1 MTISNLKIGIKLT
14 LGFGVIVLLI
24 LALSIASLL
33 QTRSIG
39 DVIKSQNDIRTQKL
53 ERLYVAREALD
64 QTGIAARNA
73 FIFKADADAGK
84 ELDILDRQKAIY
96 LKALNELAPMMTG
109 DAEFTRVREG
119 LLAMAKELE
128 RPRQY
133 RDAQKMEAYG
143 EFLVKECS
151 PLRRQIVEDID
162 VLIKS
167 VQRIVDAE
175 SVLAA
180 QTVEHSQNFAFIISS
195 IAILLS
201 ILIGAILTKSLLRQ
215 LGGEPS
221 DISCIARQIAN
232 GDLETYIA
240 SKANDRSS
248 VMFAMKEMRDSLV
261 RIVSEVRNGTE
272 AIASVSSQI
281 ASGNMDLSSRTEL
294 QAQSLAKTAS
304 SMEQLT
310 STVTRNADSAR
321 QANQLAASA
330 SSVATRGGAVVA
342 QVVDTMGVINDSA
355 KQIVDIISVIDN
367 IAFQT
372 NILALNAAVEAA
384 RAGEQG
390 RGFAVVATEVR
401 NLAQRSASAAKEIK
415 ILIGDSVEK
424 VEAGSKLVAEAGS
437 TMDDVV
443 DSVKLVTDM
452 MAEISAAGE
461 EQRVGIEQVNQA
473 INQME
478 EVTQRNATLV
488 QQAAASADS
497 LHQQADS
504 LAHTVSVFKLAQRTL
519 AAPPRMVRTAGVM
532 PATVQPALAATRPGS
547 SKVRAAGVMQTK
559 AAAASTGEWE
569 KF

>member
-1 MTISNLKIGIKLT
+1 MTLSNLKIGTKLS

-39 DVIKSQNDIRTQKL
+39 NVIKSQNDVRTQKL

-73 FIFKADADAGK
+73 FIFKTDEDARK
-84 ELDILDRQKAIY
+84 ELDILDRQKSIY
-96 LKALNELAPMMTG
+96 LNALDELVPLFKG
-109 DAEFTRVREG
+109 NAEFAKVREG
-119 LLAMAKELE
+119 LLAMAKELN

-133 RDAQKMEAYG
+133 LDEKKMEAYG
-143 EFLVKECS
+143 EFLLKECS
-151 PLRRQIVEDID
+151 PLRRQIVGDID

-180 QTVEHSQNFAFIISS
+180 QTVEHSQTFAVAVSS
-195 IAILLS
+195 VALLLS
-201 ILIGAILTKSLLRQ
+201 VLIGTILTKTLLKR

-221 DISCIARQIAN
+221 DISSIAQQIAH
-232 GDLETYIA
+232 GDLETNIEG
-240 SKANDRSS
+240 KADDRFS
-248 VMFAMKEMRDSLV
+248 VMFAMKEMRDGLV

-281 ASGNMDLSSRTEL
+281 ASGNIDLASRTEL
-294 QAQSLAKTAS
+294 QASSLQRTAS
-304 SMEQLT
+304 SMDQLT
-310 STVTRNADSAR
+310 ATVKRNADSAR
-321 QANQLAASA
+321 QANALAASA
-330 SSVATRGGAVVA
+330 SGVAIKGGAVVA
-342 QVVDTMGVINDSA
+342 QVVDTMAAINGSA
-355 KQIVDIISVIDN
+355 KQIVDIISVIDS

-401 NLAQRSASAAKEIK
+401 NLAQRSAAAAKEIK

-424 VEAGSKLVAEAGS
+424 VDAGSKLVAQAGS

-443 DSVKLVTDM
+443 SSVRLVTDM
-452 MAEISAAGE
+452 MAEISAAGQ
-461 EQRVGIEQVNQA
+461 EQTAGIEQVNEA
-473 INQME
+473 IRQME

-488 QQAAASADS
+488 EQAAASADS
-497 LHQQADS
+497 LHRQASS
-504 LAHTVSVFKLAQRTL
+504 LAQTVSVFKLAASRAVPTRVVAPE
-519 AAPPRMVRTAGVM
+519 AAKPVAV
-532 PATVQPALAATRPGS
+532 AARLQSAVTRP
-547 SKVRAAGVMQTK
+547 VDAGK
-559 AAAASTGEWE
+559 PKGAAASADGWE
-569 KF
+569 EF